1 LPSRD
6 GKGSRAALEG
16 AAREHRRAKGEKVAE
31 GEHERAVREHG
42 GAGGEHE
49 RARREQGG
57 AQREH
62 MAEMGLSAGAIQLYR
77 ILETRG
83 YYIYIYHAQRPA
95 AQQNRQAPSPQSV
108 LAPSLPHASP
118 QKNPP

>member
-1 LPSRD
+1 
-6 GKGSRAALEG
+6 
-16 AAREHRRAKGEKVAE
+16 VAE

-83 YYIYIYHAQRPA
+83 YYICIYMKSMQEENHLWLYGLR
-95 AQQNRQAPSPQSV
+95 
-108 LAPSLPHASP
+108 
-118 QKNPP
+118 

>member
-1 LPSRD
+1 VYNIGLPSRD

-16 AAREHRRAKGEKVAE
+16 AAREHRRAKGGKVAE

-62 MAEMGLSAGAIQLYR
+62 MVEMGLSAGAIQLYR

-83 YYIYIYHAQRPA
+83 YYIYIYI
-95 AQQNRQAPSPQSV
+95 
-108 LAPSLPHASP
+108 
-118 QKNPP
+118 